1 MRFRITAGDGRAR
14 TGTLEL
20 PHGRVETPAFMPVGT
35 NATVK
40 AVRLD
45 ALEELGIRLILSN
58 TYHLYLRP
66 GLDVI
71 AAAGG
76 LHRFMGWSGNILTD
90 SGGFQLFSL
99 APYRC
104 IEEEGIAF
112 ASHVDGSRHR
122 LTPEAVV
129 DAQVLFGSDVMMP
142 LDVCT
147 PHGIGRDEAEAAVGL
162 TARWAARSR
171 ERWLEHER
179 RGELFGIVQG
189 NFFEDLRRR
198 SAEQIMELD
207 LPGCAIGGLSVGEE
221 TARFREVLAF
231 TASLLAPGKPRYVMG
246 VGTPEYI
253 LHAVEEGIDL
263 FDCVYPTRIAR
274 NAMALTRDG
283 NLNLRLE
290 KNRLDQRPID
300 PDCGCYACRTFS
312 RAYVRHLFKA
322 REILAA
328 MLTTGHNLHFL
339 AVMMEE
345 ARASIR
351 EGRFAAWRDE
361 FAARRRGAP

>member
-1 MRFRITAGDGRAR
+1 MRFEVTGGDGRAR
-14 TGTLEL
+14 TGLLEL
-20 PHGRVETPAFMPVGT
+20 PHGAVETPAFIPVGT

-45 ALEELGIRLILSN
+45 ALEALGIRLILSN

-71 AAAGG
+71 EAAGG
-76 LHRFMGWSGNILTD
+76 LHRFMGWAGNILTD

-99 APYRC
+99 TPYRR

-147 PHGIGRDEAEAAVGL
+147 PAGIGRDEAEAAVGL
-162 TARWAARSR
+162 TTRWAVRSR
-171 ERWLEHER
+171 ERWLAHQR

-189 NFFEDLRRR
+189 NFYEDLRRR
-198 SAEQIMELD
+198 SAEEILALE

-221 TARFREVLAF
+221 AARFRQMLAF
-231 TASLLAPGKPRYVMG
+231 TAALLPAERPRYVMG
-246 VGTPEYI
+246 IGTPEYI
-253 LHAVEEGIDL
+253 LHAIEEGIDL

-290 KNRLDQRPID
+290 RNRLDQRPIE
-300 PDCGCYACRTFS
+300 PGCGCYACRTFS

-328 MLTTGHNLHFL
+328 TLTTGHNLHFL
-339 AVMMEE
+339 SAMMEE
-345 ARASIR
+345 ARRSIR
-351 EGRFAAWRDE
+351 EGRFAAWRDGFLE
-361 FAARRRGAP
+361 RRRGVP